1 MTSRSSV
8 FRRLGKAVLVAI
20 GIAVGGV
27 TATMVTGLSPFP
39 SVRLPAPASALQRD
53 VYQALEVFHG
63 ALMLV
68 REQYLEPVEAEAL
81 MDGAI
86 RGLFDALDDD
96 STYLSAEE
104 AERYRRRG
112 EFPASI
118 GIGLE
123 KRYYIHVDDILP
135 GSPAEAAGLEE
146 GAALVSIAGRN
157 TRDLRIPAARLL
169 LTGDPASP
177 VELAVRNEADAES
190 TTVVLERAVLPPPP
204 VESELD
210 GAVAKLRIRRFHEN
224 TPGQLGAAIMES
236 RAAGA
241 DALVLDVRGS
251 RGLGVDCGAGVEA
264 AALFT
269 SGTGGRLAR
278 RGPGGR
284 DDEEP
289 EPVPPAEPGEVWS
302 GPLVVLIGEDTLCP
316 GEVLAAAL
324 TDRPDTDLLGRST
337 AGRTGVPELVELP
350 AGDALL
356 LTTSHYRTPGGED
369 ILGVGVSPSHSVSE
383 IGEELGIEVSELD
396 EEDPWMDLAVRY
408 LRRPPG

>member
-1 MTSRSSV
+1 M
-8 FRRLGKAVLVAI
+8 KAGAVAVGVLI
-20 GIAVGGV
+20 GGV
-27 TATMVTGLSPFP
+27 TATMVAGLSGFP
-39 SVRLPAPASALQRD
+39 SVRLPTPAAALQRD
-53 VYQALEVFHG
+53 VYQSLEVFHG

-68 REQYLEPVEAEAL
+68 REQYLEPVEADTL

-104 AERYRRRG
+104 AERYRRSG

-146 GAALVSIAGRN
+146 GAALVSIAGRG

-169 LTGDPASP
+169 LEGASGSP
-177 VELAVRNEADAES
+177 VELEVRNEADADS
-190 TTVVLERAVLPPPP
+190 TTIVVERAVLPPPP
-204 VESELD
+204 VETTLD
-210 GAVAKLRIRRFHEN
+210 GSVATLRIRRFH
-224 TPGQLGAAIMES
+224 PGAATELGAAIAGVRE
-236 RAAGA
+236 AGA
-241 DALVLDVRGS
+241 DAMVLDLRES
-251 RGLGVDCGAGVEA
+251 RGLDVDCGAGVEA

-269 SGTGGRLAR
+269 VGSGARLAR

-284 DDEEP
+284 EE
-289 EPVPPAEPGEVWS
+289 ETLAEIPPAAADHGWS
-302 GPLVVLIGEDTLCP
+302 GPLIVLIAEDTVCP

-324 TDRPDTDLLGRST
+324 TERPETELLGRRT

-356 LTTSHYRTPGGED
+356 LTTSHYQTPDGED
-369 ILGVGVSPSHSVSE
+369 ILGVGVAPTRSVSDLE
-383 IGEELGIEVSELD
+383 EELGVGVAELD